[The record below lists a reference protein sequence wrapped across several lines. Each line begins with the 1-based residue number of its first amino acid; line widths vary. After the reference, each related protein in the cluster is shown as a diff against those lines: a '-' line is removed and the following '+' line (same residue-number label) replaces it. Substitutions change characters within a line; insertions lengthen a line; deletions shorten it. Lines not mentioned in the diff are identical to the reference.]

1 MKKIAVLVCVMLMPL
16 WCLGA
21 EIAGLWRDVQKF
33 EIPRFTI
40 EKKGEVAEIIFEG
53 APYKGTETKV
63 FAYYCNP
70 SMLGADKSGKGKY
83 PGILCLH
90 GGGGTAYIE
99 WVKIWAGRGYAAM
112 AIDWDGCK
120 PDSNIPMSRRGKEKI
135 PLKNGGPMKT
145 YENIALKDGTDIRD
159 SWSYQS
165 IAQIVRAHSL
175 LRSFDEVDESK
186 TALTGI
192 SWGGFLTCLAAGVDN
207 RFAAAVPVYGCG
219 FVCESDI
226 WRGKF
231 EEVMDAKHLDI
242 WKMNFDP
249 SNGLSQARVPMFF
262 VNGTSDPW
270 YEPKIWS
277 KSVSLV
283 KDAQLKIIKDFP
295 HSHAPSWGIE
305 EIQVFIESCF
315 GKQKPLPIFS
325 GINFVGNRI
334 STRINS
340 VYNIISARL
349 FYSDKDI
356 SAARGANWKSVPM
369 EVSSDGV
376 WGAERPNGAVLFFIE
391 AEDSRGFK
399 STTNFLQMQK

>member
-1 MKKIAVLVCVMLMPL
+1 MKKIAVLICVMLMPL

-21 EIAGLWRDVQKF
+21 EIAGLWKDVQKF

-40 EKKGEVAEIIFEG
+40 EKKGEIAEIIFEG
-53 APYKGTETKV
+53 APYKGAESKV

-70 SMLGADKSGKGKY
+70 SMLGADKSSKGKY

-120 PDSNIPMSRRGKEKI
+120 PDSNIPMAKRGKEKV

-192 SWGGFLTCLAAGVDN
+192 SWGGFFNLSCS
-207 RFAAAVPVYGCG
+207 GC
-219 FVCESDI
+219 
-226 WRGKF
+226 R
-231 EEVMDAKHLDI
+231 
-242 WKMNFDP
+242 
-249 SNGLSQARVPMFF
+249 Q
-262 VNGTSDPW
+262 
-270 YEPKIWS
+270 
-277 KSVSLV
+277 
-283 KDAQLKIIKDFP
+283 
-295 HSHAPSWGIE
+295 
-305 EIQVFIESCF
+305 
-315 GKQKPLPIFS
+315 
-325 GINFVGNRI
+325 
-334 STRINS
+334 
-340 VYNIISARL
+340 
-349 FYSDKDI
+349 
-356 SAARGANWKSVPM
+356 
-369 EVSSDGV
+369 
-376 WGAERPNGAVLFFIE
+376 
-391 AEDSRGFK
+391 
-399 STTNFLQMQK
+399 